1 MNDVEMY
8 FPGKMTMYQI
18 PIKLMYNAV
27 DNKKNISNK
36 KLLHFPTNCGLG
48 ISVFSP

>member
-8 FPGKMTMYQI
+8 FPGKMNMCQI

-27 DNKKNISNK
+27 DNKKNISS
-36 KLLHFPTNCGLG
+36 NCGLG